1 VERALGAGVDELA
14 HVPWGERLSDG
25 VLETAASRMRF
36 VSTLHIHGT
45 GRSLETAMDN
55 VRRFRAAGGEV
66 SYGTDLG
73 NGGIPPGID
82 TREAQLLAQAG
93 MTNEEVLGAMIR
105 APLDD
110 DAPADL
116 IALGADPLRDLAAFD
131 DLILVTRGGAVVTA
145 R

>member
-1 VERALGAGVDELA
+1 VAL
-14 HVPWGERLSDG
+14 
-25 VLETAASRMRF
+25 
-36 VSTLHIHGT
+36 
-45 GRSLETAMDN
+45 DN

-82 TREAQLLAQAG
+82 TREAELLAEAG
-93 MTNEEVLGAMIR
+93 LTNEEVLGAMIR
-105 APLDD
+105 APLDE

-116 IALGADPLRDLAAFD
+116 IALGADPLRDLPAFD
-131 DLILVTRGGAVVTA
+131 DLILVMRAGQVVTV